1 MHQKTVIRQAAFTV
15 LVAPREEVALVV
27 RETDPPPVYF
37 CGRTHPVL
45 DAIGGMLAGDVDAW
59 PVRDARELLLLLGEV
74 QRQSI
79 VVEHD
84 PALYAPCPECA
95 AALGRALCERVR
107 ESRAT
112 VMYLA
117 TRRDEW
123 LEEVEDAAGS

>member
-1 MHQKTVIRQAAFTV
+1 MHHKTVLRQTAFTV
-15 LVAPREEVALVV
+15 LVAPRDDVALAV

-59 PVRDARELLLLLGEV
+59 AVEDARELLLLLGEV
-74 QRQSI
+74 QRRSI

-95 AALGRALCERVR
+95 AALGRTLRERVR
-107 ESRAT
+107 ESRQT
-112 VMYLA
+112 VVYLA

-123 LEEVEDAAGS
+123 LDAVEDAAGS